1 MFLWPQTISR
11 ITRAL
16 VALGI
21 GTLTGATL
29 AVLVVEGRFSAL
41 ADMIWRVGWI
51 GRRIATAIP
60 GGRGAGFDP
69 LPLAND

>member
-1 MFLWPQTISR
+1 LSR
-11 ITRAL
+11 LEAWIEKAAPL
-16 VALGI
+16 I
-21 GTLTGATL
+21 GLTGATL
-29 AVLVVEGRFSAL
+29 AVLVVEGRFSGL